1 MSPPVSPP
9 LCLVLDEARR
19 DPVVLESHRS
29 LRPLLHQAP
38 ISIPD
43 YHRRPTKLVPH

>member
-9 LCLVLDEARR
+9 LCPVLDEARR
-19 DPVVLESHRS
+19 DPVVVES
-29 LRPLLHQAP
+29 LRPLHPLLHQAP
-38 ISIPD
+38 TSIPD